1 MVEFC
6 FSTPLIIMH
15 MCFASMMT
23 AAPAALVFS
32 SMQLAIW
39 LVRFSEFAG
48 VLQKHRPSEQF
59 LISQL
64 PFLEANRLR
73 GTSR

>member
-6 FSTPLIIMH
+6 FSTPRIIMH

-23 AAPAALVFS
+23 AAPEAFVFS

-39 LVRFSEFAG
+39 LVRFS
-48 VLQKHRPSEQF
+48 
-59 LISQL
+59 
-64 PFLEANRLR
+64 
-73 GTSR
+73 